1 MSQGKILAIDDEQ
14 NIRHLIRNEF
24 MLEGFDVTTAKS
36 GEEGLGFVDGQDY
49 DVVLL
54 DLKLP
59 KMSGIDTLK
68 LLKRKNPRSE
78 VIMITGYGDIHSAVE
93 SVKLGARDYVTKP
106 FQFEEVEARVRTHL
120 RIRDLQQDLE
130 QRHRQLQDSY
140 DELRRLEDLRDNLVH
155 MIVHD
160 MRYGDPHVLACPVA

>member
-68 LLKRKNPRSE
+68 LLKRKNP
-78 VIMITGYGDIHSAVE
+78 
-93 SVKLGARDYVTKP
+93 
-106 FQFEEVEARVRTHL
+106 
-120 RIRDLQQDLE
+120 
-130 QRHRQLQDSY
+130 
-140 DELRRLEDLRDNLVH
+140 
-155 MIVHD
+155 
-160 MRYGDPHVLACPVA
+160 